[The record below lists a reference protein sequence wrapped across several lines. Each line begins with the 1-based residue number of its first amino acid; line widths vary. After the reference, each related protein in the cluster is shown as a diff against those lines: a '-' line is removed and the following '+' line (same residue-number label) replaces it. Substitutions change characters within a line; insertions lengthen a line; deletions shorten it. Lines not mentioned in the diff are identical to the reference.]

1 MFYKVAFLMP
11 LAAIAMATELDREP
25 YLQRLG
31 TESVTVVWRGTT
43 PHSASV
49 FYGKDSKKPEH
60 SEASPVGLQHE
71 VVLSG
76 LEPNTRYRYR
86 VVGPTGALSKKDSYT
101 FKTAP
106 VTGARDPFRMWVV
119 GDSGTGG
126 DAQYRVKDAM
136 KQVVGKDLPDLYLH
150 VGDMAYGSGTDSEFT
165 SRFFLPYQELL
176 SSIPVWPA
184 IGNHEGRTST
194 SASQTGPYFD
204 AYVLPSKG
212 EVGGL
217 ASGTEAYY
225 SFDYGNAHFVV
236 LDSHQSSR
244 KPGDAML
251 SWLQADLASTEQEWL
266 VAFWHHPPYTKG
278 SHDSDIEGRHIEMR
292 ENALPILESKG
303 VDVVFGGHSHI
314 YERSFL
320 LNGAYETP
328 STSTGI
334 LNNGN
339 GDPASGG
346 AYQKPDG
353 LQANS
358 GAVYVVAGHGGGSMH
373 GGTLHPLMSK
383 MELEHGSVLVDVHE
397 NRLSIR
403 NIRHDG
409 IVTDVATLIK
419 GSGVQLLWPNGGET
433 LTPGEPVEI
442 RWKRIGNTSPVDVSF
457 SKDNGLSWQGLGTAG
472 EGEDTL
478 SFQVPQEVGDDFRVR
493 VQTSENG
500 TFSDISDGR
509 FSVVAAEKN
518 TAPSELA
525 SNSESQGVQGVGEPP
540 NSPEHVGRL
549 VSCGC
554 SVAPKQ
560 PAGLAPLLGL
570 LVFFQRKR
578 RN

>member
-1 MFYKVAFLMP
+1 MFYKAGFLLP
-11 LAAIAMATELDREP
+11 LAATAMATELDREP

-31 TESVTVVWRGTT
+31 ADGVTVVWRGTT
-43 PHSASV
+43 PHTASV
-49 FYGKDSKKPEH
+49 FYGKDSKDPEKM
-60 SEASPVGLQHE
+60 EASPVGLQHE

-106 VTGARDPFRMWVV
+106 VAGAREPFRMWVV

-150 VGDMAYGSGTDSEFT
+150 VGDMAYGSGTDREFT

-251 SWLQADLASTEQEWL
+251 SWLEADLASTEQEWL

-334 LNNGN
+334 LDN
-339 GDPASGG
+339 GDGDPSSDG
-346 AYQKPDG
+346 AYRKPDG

-358 GAVYVVAGHGGGSMH
+358 GSVYVVAGHGGGSIH

-433 LTPGEPVEI
+433 LTPGAAAEI
-442 RWKRIGNTSPVDVSF
+442 LWKSIGDTGVLDLSF
-457 SKDNGLSWQGLGTAG
+457 SKDNGLSWQELGTAEQG
-472 EGEDTL
+472 ESAL

-493 VQTSENG
+493 IQSREYD

-509 FSVVAAEKN
+509 FSVIAAEKDM
-518 TAPSELA
+518 TPSELA
-525 SNSESQGVQGVGEPP
+525 SNNESQGVQGVGEPP
-540 NSPEHVGRL
+540 ATPGR
-549 VSCGC
+549 VGC
-554 SVAPKQ
+554 SAAPKQ
-560 PAGLAPLLGL
+560 PTVFAPLLGL
-570 LVFFQRKR
+570 LVFFQRRKR
-578 RN
+578 N